1 MTGAMVAGALLQ
13 DDVDMIDD
21 MDGPLTAYISDEI
34 IDATRTSHVILQ
46 ETPHTLN
53 VSIYISE

>member
-1 MTGAMVAGALLQ
+1 MVAGALLQ

-21 MDGPLTAYISDEI
+21 MDGPPTAYISD
-34 IDATRTSHVILQ
+34 